1 MHRMHG
7 AFYTVAVLLTT
18 NTISVPKITRSF
30 LIAVCVYVWWMDT
43 KTYRLKIASGTWLEG
58 VFIFPSGDIV
68 IRLQIGC
75 FGKIEKSY
83 EASSLLSVDLER
95 HPSLYYCRWVAW
107 RQLYSIL

>member
-1 MHRMHG
+1 ML
-7 AFYTVAVLLTT
+7 VAVCG
-18 NTISVPKITRSF
+18 F
-30 LIAVCVYVWWMDT
+30 VWWKDT
-43 KTYRLKIASGTWLEG
+43 KSYRAKIANGTWLEG

-107 RQLYSIL
+107 MP